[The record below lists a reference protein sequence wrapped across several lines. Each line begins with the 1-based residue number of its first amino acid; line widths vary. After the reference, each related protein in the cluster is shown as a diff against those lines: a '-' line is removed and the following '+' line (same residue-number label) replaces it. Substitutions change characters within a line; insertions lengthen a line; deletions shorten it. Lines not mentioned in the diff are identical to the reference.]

1 MANRYG
7 DEKEHDRPRDED
19 ERYWHERN
27 WGKGGGY
34 AAGAAGMGRESFGDE
49 WRRDVPRRDRLEWT
63 ARSRGT
69 GKAPKGYVRSDERI
83 REDVCERLMYSP
95 YDASDVEVTVTRG
108 EVTLSGTVRH
118 RAEKWGIEDVIED
131 VVGVH
136 DIHNQIRIQ
145 RGQAQ
150 QSLPLTDEPRHFHS

>member
-7 DEKEHDRPRDED
+7 DEEEYDRPRDED

-34 AAGAAGMGRESFGDE
+34 AAGAAGMGREPFGDE
-49 WRRDVPRRDRLEWT
+49 WRT

-95 YDASDVEVTVTRG
+95 YDASEVEVTVTGG

-131 VVGVH
+131 VVGIH

-145 RGQAQ
+145 RGETQ
-150 QSLPLTDEPRHFHS
+150 QSLPFTDEPRHFHS